1 MSMSTEHNTAKWTPI
16 VEQAKV
22 AIGLG
27 LRGEW
32 KAVGGELSRRFYS
45 EDTSYILRRDLAV
58 SVGIPKAKIPI
69 SIRTLQPK
77 DLDSLFPASSKALGT
92 EEAKD
97 AAWRQYLMQ
106 SGIQTCYVAA
116 NDEDLACYMQW
127 LIGKEQNAIIQQVE
141 KGFAPLQEGE
151 MLLEGAFTAHYAR
164 GQGIMGEA
172 MARIA
177 EEGRNHSCR
186 YVYTYVRT
194 DNIASLKGCKNA
206 GFRPCGMRKDIW
218 RGFKKRIEFTQLP
231 DGAKYS
237 FE

>member
-1 MSMSTEHNTAKWTPI
+1 MWMVRNTTVRWFPV
-16 VEQAKV
+16 VEQMKIAL
-22 AIGLG
+22 ALG
-27 LRGEW
+27 MRGEW
-32 KAVGGELSRRFYS
+32 RAVVGEISRRLYS
-45 EDTSYILRRDLAV
+45 DETSYVLRRDLEV
-58 SVGIPKAKIPI
+58 PIEIPRAKIHI
-69 SIRTLQPK
+69 SIRNLQSQ
-77 DLDSLFPASSKALGT
+77 DLASLFPASSNALGT

-97 AAWRQYLMQ
+97 AAWRQYLLH
-106 SGIQTCYVAA
+106 SEIQKCYVAT
-116 NDEDLACYMQW
+116 NDSDLACYMQW
-127 LIGKEQNAIIQQVE
+127 LIGKDENKKLQQVE

-177 EEGRNHSCR
+177 DEGRKYGCR

-206 GFRPCGMRKDIW
+206 GFRPYGMRKDKL
-218 RGFKKRIEFTQLP
+218 RGFKKSIELVQLP
-231 DGAKYS
+231 ENSKYS